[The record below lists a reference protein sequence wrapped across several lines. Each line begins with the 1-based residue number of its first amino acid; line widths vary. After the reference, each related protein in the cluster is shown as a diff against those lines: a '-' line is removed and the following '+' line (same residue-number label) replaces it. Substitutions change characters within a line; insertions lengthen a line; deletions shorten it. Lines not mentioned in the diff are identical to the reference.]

1 MAVSYWDGKQ
11 WIDLASGQQGP
22 PGPAGNGIS
31 SVVMNAD
38 YTLTINFT
46 NGSSYTTP
54 SIRGAQ
60 GEQGP
65 QGADGADGADG
76 VGIASITLVSGTHAA
91 GTLDTYRVTLTDG
104 NTYDFQVYNGADGQG
119 SAGSQIPKPLGTGS
133 AGTATAYSREDHVHP
148 AFVELWANQN
158 PTSSFAAQTLPL
170 DLSSWKMIA
179 IQARPTATDDTA
191 SFQLCIVDSSI
202 NDVLNIPYIGGTN
215 YFFKRKIKVTT
226 TGVEFSTGYRN
237 ATGTTGNNYCV
248 PQKIYGVC

>member
-54 SIRGAQ
+54 SIRGEQ

-65 QGADGADGADG
+65 QGEDGADGADG
-76 VGIASITLVSGTHAA
+76 VGIASISLVSGTHAA

-104 NTYDFQVYNGADGQG
+104 NTYDFYVYNGADGQG
-119 SAGSQIPKPLGTGS
+119 SPSSQMPKHLGTG
-133 AGTATAYSREDHVHP
+133 AIGTANAYAREDHVHP
-148 AFVELWANQN
+148 AFVELWTNPN
-158 PTSSFAAQTLPL
+158 PTSNFSAQTVSL
-170 DLSSWKMIA
+170 DLSAWTWIA
-179 IQARPTATDDTA
+179 ISAITTSGATEMRRTLFLVSVGESTLLAVPNLA
-191 SFQLCIVDSSI
+191 STQYLYKRVA
-202 NDVLNIPYIGGTN
+202 DVTS
-215 YFFKRKIKVTT
+215 
-226 TGVEFSTGYRN
+226 TGVTFSTGYRN
-237 ATGTTGNNYCV
+237 TNSTTSAQYCI
-248 PQKIYGVC
+248 PTEIYGVC